1 MTTALLG
8 KLVRFEG
15 VNIATVVGD
24 KAYAFMYGTIEA
36 RVYGVSDSWLLLVQ
50 PLWHPAVGVKNLIS
64 LAGAPMV
71 HIEAIH
77 CSVQAIEVVPEVA
90 SSYRAGVPSE

>member
-1 MTTALLG
+1 MTTALIG

-15 VNIATVVGD
+15 ANIASVFGAE
-24 KAYAFMYGTIEA
+24 AYAALYGTIEG
-36 RVYGVSDSWLLLVQ
+36 RVYGVSDSWMLLVQ
-50 PLWHPAVGVKNLIS
+50 PLWHPAVGAKNLIS